1 MHVLATA
8 GHVDHGK
15 STLVRALTGIEPD
28 RWEAERRRGL
38 TIDLGYAWTTLPG
51 GETVAFVDVPGHR
64 RFIVNMLAGV
74 GPVPGVVFVVAADAG
89 WSAQSTEHLRAVE
102 AFGIDRGLLV
112 ITRSDLADPAP
123 ALHEARERLDATR
136 LAGCEA
142 VAVSAMTGSGL
153 DELRA
158 ALSRVCATMPTPQG
172 SSRVRLWVDRAFTIS
187 GAGTV
192 VTGTL
197 GAGSIAVGDE
207 LEIDGRRV
215 RVRGLQSL
223 ETSVPRVEGVARVAV
238 NLRGIAADD
247 VTRGQA
253 LTTPGAWRPTT
264 LLDARFVGAPDARPE
279 LPPRLTLHL
288 GTAAPIVHTR
298 PLGDGAVRIAL
309 PTALPLV
316 AGDRAILRDPGEADG
331 EGIAGIV
338 VLDADPPALRR
349 RGDAARRGTE
359 LGRREQAAPD
369 LATEVRARGSMRV
382 EHAIDL
388 GIPPSALPADSQG
401 ASGLHG
407 PAGDAM
413 SAAESR
419 PAGDVSG
426 GSSGPCDR
434 DGDAPAPPVSQDAVV
449 LRLGEWLVAD
459 TQWNSWAR
467 ALREIVAARQR
478 AEPLDPSVP
487 VEAARAACDLPDR
500 RLVAP
505 LAQAAGLAVT
515 QGRVHDPDA
524 RPDLGA
530 AEEGLRRIE
539 ARLAT
544 EPFAAPEA
552 DELTAAG
559 LGARQLAAAVGTG
572 RLLKVGEGI
581 YLQSSGPA
589 KAMRTLA
596 GLCQPF
602 TTSEAR
608 QALGTTRRVAIPLL
622 EHLDSRGWTRRLD
635 AGHREVVR

>member
-38 TIDLGYAWTTLPG
+38 TIDLGYAWTTLPDG
-51 GETVAFVDVPGHR
+51 RTVAFVDVPGHR
-64 RFIVNMLAGV
+64 RFIGNMLAGV
-74 GPVPGVVFVVAADAG
+74 GPVPGVVFVVAADSG
-89 WSAQSTEHLRAVE
+89 WSAQSSEHLRAVE

-112 ITRSDLADPAP
+112 VTRADLADPTP
-123 ALHEARERLDATR
+123 ALLEAQERLAATG

-142 VAVSAMTGSGL
+142 VAVSAVTGTGL
-153 DELRA
+153 QELRA
-158 ALSRVCATMPTPQG
+158 GLERLCATLPAPEG
-172 SSRVRLWVDRAFTIS
+172 SSRVRLWVDRSFTIS

-207 LEIDGRRV
+207 LEIEGRRV

-223 ETSVPRVEGVARVAV
+223 GQPVSRVEGVARVAV

-247 VTRGQA
+247 IHRGQA

-264 LLDARFVGAPDARPE
+264 LLDARFVADPDTRPE
-279 LPPRLTLHL
+279 LPSRLTLHI

-309 PTALPLV
+309 PTPLPLV
-316 AGDRAILRDPGEADG
+316 AGDRAILRDPGDADG
-331 EGIAGIV
+331 EGIAGV
-338 VLDADPPALRR
+338 LVLDADPPTLRR
-349 RGDAARRGTE
+349 RGDAARRGAE
-359 LGRREQAAPD
+359 LGERADAAPV
-369 LATEVRARGSMRV
+369 LATEVRSRGAMRV
-382 EHAIDL
+382 EHALDL
-388 GIPPSALPADSQG
+388 GIDPTTLPSELEGAPYADGLP
-401 ASGLHG
+401 
-407 PAGDAM
+407 
-413 SAAESR
+413 ETT
-419 PAGDVSG
+419 
-426 GSSGPCDR
+426 
-434 DGDAPAPPVSQDAVV
+434 V
-449 LRLGEWLVAD
+449 LRFGEWLVAA
-459 TQWNSWAR
+459 TQWASWAQ
-467 ALREIVAARQR
+467 ALREVVEARQQ

-487 VEAARAACDLPDR
+487 FEAARAACDLPDR

-505 LAQAAGLAVT
+505 LARSAGLAVT
-515 QGRVHDPDA
+515 QGRVHDPSA

-530 AEEGLRRIE
+530 AEAGLRRIE
-539 ARLAT
+539 ARLLS

-572 RLLKVGEGI
+572 RLLKVGDGI
-581 YLQSSGPA
+581 YLQPTAPA
-589 KAMRTLA
+589 KAMRILA

-608 QALGTTRRVAIPLL
+608 QALGTSRRVAIPLL
-622 EHLDSRGWTRRLD
+622 EHLDGRGWTRRID